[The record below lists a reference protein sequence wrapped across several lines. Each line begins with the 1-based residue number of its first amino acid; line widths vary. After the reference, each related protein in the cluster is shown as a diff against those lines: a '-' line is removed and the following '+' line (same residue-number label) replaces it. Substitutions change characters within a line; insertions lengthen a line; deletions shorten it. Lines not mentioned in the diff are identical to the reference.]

1 MKFGIN
7 DCGSVVEKRFLG
19 YALPSIVGM
28 LIVSFQ
34 MMIDGIFVSKGVGAL
49 GLAAVNISM
58 PLINALLSVC
68 IMIVSGG
75 VVIAGIAKG
84 SGDDALARGFTT
96 LTFVLLLGTCLFMSA
111 VLMLNIKDICYLLG
125 SDDNTY
131 PYVRTYLGILV
142 AFFFFYCIPNF
153 TEAFTR
159 FVDKPNWVFV
169 SGVICCVVNV
179 VLDYFFVIRW
189 QWGMSG
195 AAYAT
200 VIANTSAAVVLA
212 PNLKMGRIR
221 GGLRDIWRVFYNG
234 SSEMLTAVSSAVTMC
249 AFNIVLMNDIGAK
262 GVAAFTIVYYM
273 NMIVNMS
280 IFGLSQALYPLMSY
294 GLGAGNYDMIRRLLG
309 VSMKTSAVIGVS
321 VFIVIQLFK
330 RPIIRV
336 FSNDDTV
343 LFSLAV
349 TAATYVTL
357 HYLVSFVNILG
368 SSFHTAV
375 EKPLESV
382 AIALCR
388 SLIFVLI
395 PLFVLPRYIGD
406 MGIWIA
412 MPVAEVATLFV
423 TVPMMIKSMRRL
435 HRNLATVL

>member
-1 MKFGIN
+1 MKQGLN
-7 DCGSVVEKRFLG
+7 GLEPTVEKRFLG
-19 YALPSIVGM
+19 YALPSVIGM

-58 PLINALLSVC
+58 PLVNTLLSVS

-75 VVIAGIAKG
+75 VVISGVAKG
-84 SGDDALARGFTT
+84 SGDTSLAKGFIT
-96 LTFVLLLGTCLFMSA
+96 LTFVLLLTTCVVMSA
-111 VLMLNIKDICYLLG
+111 LLMINIKGVCYLLG
-125 SDDNTY
+125 SDEQTY
-131 PYVRTYLGILV
+131 PYVREYLGILV

-169 SGVICCVVNV
+169 SGVICCAVNV
-179 VLDYFFVIRW
+179 ILDYFFVIRW

-200 VIANTSAAVVLA
+200 LIANTTAAVVLA
-212 PNLKMGRIR
+212 PNLEMGRIR
-221 GGLRDIWRVFYNG
+221 GSLKDIWRCFYNG
-234 SSEMLTAVSSAVTMC
+234 SSEMLVSVSSAVTMY
-249 AFNIVLMNDIGAK
+249 AFNLVLMNDIGAK
-262 GVAAFTIVYYM
+262 GVAAFTIIYYM

-294 GLGAGNYDMIRRLLG
+294 ALGARNYDMIRRLLK
-309 VSMKTSAVIGVS
+309 VTMKMSAVIGVS
-321 VFIVIQLFK
+321 VFVVVQLFK
-330 RPIIRV
+330 APIVRV
-336 FSNDDTV
+336 FSNGDTA
-343 LFSLAV
+343 LYSLAF
-349 TAATYVTL
+349 TAATFVTL
-357 HYLVSFVNILG
+357 HYLASFVNIVG

-375 EKPLESV
+375 ERPLESV
-382 AIALCR
+382 VIALCR

-395 PLFVLPRYIGD
+395 PLFVLPRFIGD
-406 MGIWIA
+406 MGIWLS

-423 TVPMMIKSMRRL
+423 TIPLMMKTMSRL
-435 HRNLATVL
+435 RKELSITI

>member
-142 AFFFFYCIPNF
+142 AFFFY
-153 TEAFTR
+153 
-159 FVDKPNWVFV
+159 
-169 SGVICCVVNV
+169 
-179 VLDYFFVIRW
+179 YFFVIRW

-423 TVPMMIKSMRRL
+423 TVPLMIKSMRRL